1 MFSTQLGISS
11 KARNESED
19 TISKIQPC
27 MSPISTPSYN
37 VIPPYFN
44 ANITSPVNTV
54 IPLYVLSNTSAP
66 TYLNVSPAKGRSDRK
81 NFPHRIITLQTILED
96 PLAEEEA
103 GLHSPLD
110 SGVIL
115 SDTDTDSD
123 SARSSAIEPPK
134 TPDPTAASL
143 DLHASARQA
152 AHQAPKKPRRT
163 NVRGT
168 LFNTAPAAVA
178 TSTAAAN
185 ATPTVLSFF
194 TSGGSEMLGEGHYAL
209 TKWASESSGRVA
221 QGADDVFAIENTSF
235 DVGTDRTAVPR
246 AVATEEG
253 TLEENKENVD
263 EDGSMGAEST
273 KQS

>member
-1 MFSTQLGISS
+1 MSSTRFGARVKKGDASQDLVSNIQQCMPQLY
-11 KARNESED
+11 
-19 TISKIQPC
+19 
-27 MSPISTPSYN
+27 TPSN
-37 VIPPYFN
+37 NAIPPYFN
-44 ANITSPVNTV
+44 ANTASPVNTV

-66 TYLNVSPAKGRSDRK
+66 TYLNVSPAKGRPDRN
-81 NFPHRIITLQTILED
+81 NFPHRIITIRTIFED

-134 TPDPTAASL
+134 TPDPTAASQA
-143 DLHASARQA
+143 LHASARQA
-152 AHQAPKKPRRT
+152 ANRAPKKPRRT

-168 LFNTAPAAVA
+168 LFNTAPAAAA

-185 ATPTVLSFF
+185 ATPVVLSFV
-194 TSGGSEMLGEGHYAL
+194 GGGESDIFGEGHYSL
-209 TKWASESSGRVA
+209 TKEPGQSSGRRA
-221 QGADDVFAIENTSF
+221 RCAKEADDVFAIENV
-235 DVGTDRTAVPR
+235 DVGTARTAIPR
-246 AVATEEG
+246 AVAAEEG

-263 EDGSMGAEST
+263 EDGSVVC
-273 KQS
+273 